1 MAGPFLTH
9 EWVGSRGSGM
19 GPSVCSISLD
29 RPEAKGV
36 SELFLITDA
45 QKGSVLTCAGACT
58 HRRGHTAAHA
68 WARRGA

>member
-1 MAGPFLTH
+1 
-9 EWVGSRGSGM
+9 M